1 MVRGKADATMGQ
13 LVHPLTR
20 CASLG
25 KSVQVSVL
33 QFSRLENDDKIS
45 ALSLTFYVIILGR

>member
-13 LVHPLTR
+13 LVRPLTR

-33 QFSRLENDDKIS
+33 QFSHLENDDKIS
-45 ALSLTFYVIILGR
+45 ALSLTFYVITLGR